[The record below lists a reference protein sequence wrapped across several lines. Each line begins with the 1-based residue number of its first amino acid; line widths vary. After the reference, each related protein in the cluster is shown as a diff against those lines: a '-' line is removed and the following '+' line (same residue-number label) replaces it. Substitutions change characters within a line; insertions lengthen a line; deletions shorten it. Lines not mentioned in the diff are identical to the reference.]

1 MKKYII
7 SALLL
12 IILLCDAV
20 CLGGCGKKKQAEKV
34 KSIDYTVVPEEDIPE
49 DLRDIIEPRKEVPF
63 QLTFSDQSYL
73 YIVKGYGEQE
83 TGGYNI
89 VVNDFYQT
97 EDSLYLDT
105 ELFGPSASD
114 TIDGRIS
121 YPYIVLKI
129 ELIDLPV
136 TFADL

>member
-7 SALLL
+7 SVLLL

-20 CLGGCGKKKQAEKV
+20 CLGGCGNEKQVEKV
-34 KSIDYTVVPEEDIPE
+34 KAIDYTVVPEEDIPE
-49 DLRDIIEPRKEVPF
+49 DLHDIIEPRKEVPF

-89 VVNDFYQT
+89 VVNDFFQT

-105 ELFGPSASD
+105 ELFGPAADD

-136 TFADL
+136 TFAP

>member
-7 SALLL
+7 SVLLL

-20 CLGGCGKKKQAEKV
+20 CLGGCGKEKQVEKV
-34 KSIDYTVVPEEDIPE
+34 KAIDYTVVPEEDIPE
-49 DLRDIIEPRKEVPF
+49 DLHDIIEPRKEVPF

-89 VVNDFYQT
+89 VVNDFFQT

-105 ELFGPSASD
+105 ELFGPAADD

-136 TFADL
+136 TFAP

>member
-1 MKKYII
+1 MKKPLI
-7 SALLL
+7 SVLLL
-12 IILLCDAV
+12 IAFLCDVV
-20 CLGGCGKKKQAEKV
+20 CLGGCAKEKQIEKV

-49 DLRDIIEPRKEVPF
+49 DLLEIIEPRKEVPF

-89 VVNDFYQT
+89 VVNDFYQA
-97 EDSLYLDT
+97 EDTLYLDT
-105 ELFGPSASD
+105 ELFGPSTDETVDS
-114 TIDGRIS
+114 RIS

-129 ELIDLPV
+129 ELIDMPV
-136 TFADL
+136 TFASQ

>member
-1 MKKYII
+1 MKKRAI
-7 SALLL
+7 SVLLL
-12 IILLCDAV
+12 IVLLCDVV
-20 CLGGCGKKKQAEKV
+20 CLGGCAKEKKAEKV
-34 KSIDYTVVPEEDIPE
+34 KSINYTVVPKEDIPE

-73 YIVKGYGEQE
+73 YIVKGYGEQA

-89 VVNDFYQT
+89 VVNDFFQT

-105 ELFGPSASD
+105 ELFGPAAGD

-136 TFADL
+136 TFAS

>member
-7 SALLL
+7 STLLL
-12 IILLCDAV
+12 IVLLCDAI
-20 CLGGCGKKKQAEKV
+20 CLGGCGKEKKVEKA

-49 DLRDIIEPRKEVPF
+49 DLLEIIEPRKEVPF

-97 EDSLYLDT
+97 EDGLYLDT
-105 ELFGPSASD
+105 ELFGPSTGD

-136 TFADL
+136 TFAEL

>member
-12 IILLCDAV
+12 IVLLCDAV
-20 CLGGCGKKKQAEKV
+20 CLGGCGKEKQKEKV
-34 KSIDYTVVPEEDIPE
+34 KSINYTVVPEEDIPE
-49 DLRDIIEPRKEVPF
+49 DLLEIIEPRKEVPF

-105 ELFGPSASD
+105 ELFGPSAGS

>member
-7 SALLL
+7 SVVLL
-12 IILLCDAV
+12 IVLLCDVV
-20 CLGGCGKKKQAEKV
+20 CLSGCGKKKQEEKV

-49 DLRDIIEPRKEVPF
+49 DLLEIIEPRKEVPF

-97 EDSLYLDT
+97 KDSLYLDT
-105 ELFGPSASD
+105 ELFGPSSGD

-136 TFADL
+136 TFAEL